1 MTRPQ
6 PSPTAIATVPGRDR
20 VIDLV
25 AAATAFGV
33 AFYVA
38 SWALAGAWQDGYD
51 PARQAISELFAL
63 GAPSPG
69 RILLV
74 VALVAT
80 GIGLVGFGWALA
92 ARVRGARAAGI
103 AAAVSGIMTVGVA
116 AFPCTAGC
124 PGAGTSLNDTGH
136 AITAGVGY
144 TALVLAPL
152 LLAAA
157 VWSRHRRF
165 ALVSLALGGA
175 AAIGLVARTLG
186 LAPEYSGLQQRI
198 FNTLADLWYVA
209 AALWLLRH
217 SPRRTGQRALS
228 PR

>member
-1 MTRPQ
+1 M
-6 PSPTAIATVPGRDR
+6 STALRTAATPGRER
-20 VIDLV
+20 TIDLV
-25 AAATAFGV
+25 AAATAVGV
-33 AFYVA
+33 TFYIA
-38 SWALAGAWQDGYD
+38 SWALAGIWQDGYD
-51 PARQAISELFAL
+51 PARQAISELFAI
-63 GAPSPG
+63 GAPLPG

-80 GIGLVGFGWALA
+80 GIGLVAFGWALD
-92 ARVRGARAAGI
+92 ARIRGARAAGI

-136 AITAGVGY
+136 AITAGIGY

-152 LLAAA
+152 LLAAT
-157 VWSRHRRF
+157 VWSRHRRL
-165 ALVSLALGGA
+165 ALVSLGLGGLA
-175 AAIGLVARTLG
+175 AFGLVARTLG

-198 FNTLADLWYVA
+198 FNTLADVWYVVA
-209 AALWLLRH
+209 AVWLLRH
-217 SPRRTGQRALS
+217 SPRRDRQSALS

>member
-1 MTRPQ
+1 MGEEMPT
-6 PSPTAIATVPGRDR
+6 SPT
-20 VIDLV
+20 V
-25 AAATAFGV
+25 AAMDRDLAIDAVAAGTAVGV

-38 SWALAGAWQDGYD
+38 SWALAGAWQSGYD

-63 GAPSPG
+63 GAPTPG
-69 RILLV
+69 RVLLV
-74 VALVAT
+74 VALVTT

-92 ARVRGARAAGI
+92 ARVRGAQAAGI
-103 AAAVSGIMTVGVA
+103 AAAVSGIMTIGVA

-124 PGAGTSLNDTGH
+124 PGAGTSVNDTGH

-144 TALVLAPL
+144 AALVLAPL

-165 ALVSLALGGA
+165 AQLSLALGGA
-175 AAIGLVARTLG
+175 AAVGLVARTLG
-186 LAPEYSGLQQRI
+186 LAPEFSGLQQRI
-198 FNTLADLWYVA
+198 FNTLADLWYVVA
-209 AALWLLRH
+209 AVWLLRH
-217 SPRRTGQRALS
+217 SPRRRGQSAVS